1 MYRKFLLV
9 PFVPFALG
17 AYSYSYDVPT
27 AAPTSETQAPT
38 ATRTP
43 TRTETYAPTRMTEA
57 PSYAPTTDTYAPT
70 YGSCPSLNYL
80 GDPGTCPSETADL
93 QPCNAV
99 GLSNGEFCVGSA
111 DICPDQ
117 LEPIYAA
124 CPVGVVRRARRFLAK
139 VHGPATRAFHG
150 WNRRR
155 LQASAG
161 DDADARRRLATHEPT
176 RHYIQHMCCGNAP

>member
-99 GLSNGEFCVGSA
+99 GLSNGEF
-111 DICPDQ
+111 
-117 LEPIYAA
+117 
-124 CPVGVVRRARRFLAK
+124 
-139 VHGPATRAFHG
+139 
-150 WNRRR
+150 
-155 LQASAG
+155 
-161 DDADARRRLATHEPT
+161 
-176 RHYIQHMCCGNAP
+176 